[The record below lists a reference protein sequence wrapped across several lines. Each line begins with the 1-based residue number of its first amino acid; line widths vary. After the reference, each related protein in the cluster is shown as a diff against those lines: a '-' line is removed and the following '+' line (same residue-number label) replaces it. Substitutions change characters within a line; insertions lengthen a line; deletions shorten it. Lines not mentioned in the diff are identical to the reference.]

1 MNSSLVGTLLIAIA
15 ATLWA
20 TDSLFRVPAVQSVHP
35 TFIVL
40 FEHVIGVIVLLTW
53 TCLRDRKRL
62 LGHSFKS
69 WISLF
74 FIGFGGS
81 AFATVLFTASFLY
94 INPSVAI
101 LIQKLQPIVVILL
114 AFLFLGEKPKAS
126 FWGWALVAIAAA
138 LVVSFPG
145 LDFHFLALMIHGGID
160 LHSQGVIYALLA
172 AVLWGAATVVGKSV
186 SSNLAPVIVT
196 FWRYFFGLIALLLLF
211 YIGGESIPVAA
222 LHQTSTLRPLIYI
235 AFFPGLTALLF
246 YYSGLRRASAITA
259 TFTELLYPVSA
270 VVLNWVFLG
279 ASLNIVQILGGIVL
293 LYSVFQISVLF
304 A

>member
-1 MNSSLVGTLLIAIA
+1 VNSSLVGTLLIAIA

-69 WISLF
+69 WLSLF

-101 LIQKLQPIVVILL
+101 LIQKLQPIVVVLL
-114 AFLFLGEKPKAS
+114 AFLFLGEKPKTS
-126 FWGWALVAIAAA
+126 FWGWALVAIVAA

-145 LDFHFLALMIHGGID
+145 LDFHFLTHGID

-211 YIGGESIPVAA
+211 YVGGESIPVAA

-270 VVLNWVFLG
+270 VVLNWLFLG
-279 ASLNIVQILGGIVL
+279 ASLNIVQILGGIAL

>member
-1 MNSSLVGTLLIAIA
+1 MNSNLVGTLLIGIA

-20 TDSLFRVPAVQSVHP
+20 TDSLFRAPVVQTVHP

-40 FEHVIGVIVLLTW
+40 FEHVIGTLILLVW
-53 TCLRDRKRL
+53 TLLKERKSL

-69 WISLF
+69 WLSLF

-81 AFATVLFTASFLY
+81 AIATVLFTASFRY
-94 INPSVAI
+94 INPSIAI

-114 AFLFLGEKPKAS
+114 AFLFLGEKPKQS
-126 FWGWALVAIAAA
+126 FWGWAVLSIIAA
-138 LVVSFPG
+138 LVVSFPS
-145 LDFHFLALMIHGGID
+145 LNFHFLTQGID

-172 AVLWGAATVVGKSV
+172 AAIWGAATVAGKSV
-186 SSNLAPVIVT
+186 SSAMSPAVVT
-196 FWRYFFGLIALLLLF
+196 FWRYSFGLGALLMLF
-211 YIGGESIPVAA
+211 VVSGDSIPMGS
-222 LHQTSTLRPLIYI
+222 LHQPSTLKALIYI

-246 YYSGLRRASAITA
+246 YYSGLKRASAISA

-270 VVLNWVFLG
+270 VILNWVFLG
-279 ASLNIVQILGGIVL
+279 AGLNIVQILGGLVL
-293 LYSVFQISVLF
+293 LYSVSQISLLF